1 MDPVFMMYAAE
12 SEGDIPTRRGKI
24 QRLIKE
30 LAAAGYP
37 KCDDFN
43 YQCQLYNE
51 IGIDSDTFTE
61 KEINYI
67 QKEEA
72 KRV

>member
-37 KCDDFN
+37 KP
-43 YQCQLYNE
+43 
-51 IGIDSDTFTE
+51 
-61 KEINYI
+61 
-67 QKEEA
+67 
-72 KRV
+72 